1 MDKRLIRIEEFQ
13 AGERIDLVLAE
24 LFPDLSRSR
33 IQKLMAEGKVMLAGA
48 PVNAKS
54 YRVKEEDEIS
64 LEIDEPVLL
73 EARAEDLPLKIIY
86 EDERLIV
93 VDKEEGMVVHP
104 GPGNSSGTLVNGLL
118 YHCRG
123 NLSSIN
129 GIIRPGIVH
138 RLDKDTSGLLVAA
151 KDDEVHRNLAAQF
164 ERRTVERIYRAVV
177 HNSFQEDDGLIN
189 EPIGRDPNNRLK
201 MKVDLKKG
209 REAIT
214 LYRVLERFGRQT
226 YVEAELKT
234 GRTHQIRV
242 HMAYIKHPILGDS
255 IYGPKKDKDREDR
268 LFLHAYKLGFIHP
281 KTGRPMEFTSSL
293 PYDFEKV
300 LENLRKK

>member
-177 HNSFQEDDGLIN
+177 HNSFQEDDGLVN
-189 EPIGRDPNNRLK
+189 KPIGRDPNNRLK

-281 KTGRPMEFTSSL
+281 ETGRPMEFTSSL